1 MDFED
6 VGSMEEGVHA
16 VTLYAP
22 AKVESAEVILPRVF

>member
-6 VGSMEEGVHA
+6 VSNMEEGVHA
-16 VTLYAP
+16 VTVYAP